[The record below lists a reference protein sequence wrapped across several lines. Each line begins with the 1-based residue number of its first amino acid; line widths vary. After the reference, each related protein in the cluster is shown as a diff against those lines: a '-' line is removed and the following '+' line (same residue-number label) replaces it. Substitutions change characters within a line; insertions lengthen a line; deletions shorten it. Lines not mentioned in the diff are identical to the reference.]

1 MCISVRNHCVLAG
14 ASVLSFLPRAKMG
27 DDDEIH
33 LHVTYA
39 SHSDMDA
46 AFCARMRE
54 AIAAGL
60 ESAPV
65 GIVTTPGAKNL
76 KYVPAE
82 LQPFA
87 YSLSDRDFV

>member
-1 MCISVRNHCVLAG
+1 MRKLGDLYAPMS
-14 ASVLSFLPRAKMG
+14 
-27 DDDEIH
+27 DDDEVN
-33 LHVTYA
+33 LPVTYA
-39 SHSDMDA
+39 SHFTMDA
-46 AFCARMRE
+46 AFCARMRA